1 MLLMAARRPRAPS
14 ASGAQVHV
22 TVDGRELTLSN
33 LDKHLYPDAGFRKAD
48 VIDYFRRIA
57 PVMLPH
63 LAGRPPTLVRAPDG
77 AAGERFF
84 EKRCPPHH
92 PRWVRA
98 SEPLEPNGGQRSCIV
113 EDLPT
118 LVWLANL
125 AALELHTNQWR
136 LPDVAT
142 PRAVVLDLDPGPPAG
157 IVDCC
162 RVAVDLREVLDAL
175 GLVAVVKTSGGKG
188 LHVSVPLNGT
198 KKDGAVTDD
207 DTKTFALALGQL
219 LAARDPKRV
228 TVNMA
233 KAERRG
239 RVFVDWSQNDRH
251 KTTICAYSLRI
262 AERPTVSTP
271 ITWDEVHET
280 LDRDDPDALT
290 FEAPAVLERV
300 GSGVDHYAASLTA
313 HQVLPPL

>member
-1 MLLMAARRPRAPS
+1 M
-14 ASGAQVHV
+14 HV

-33 LDKHLYPDAGFRKAD
+33 LDKELYPAAGFRKAD
-48 VIDYFRRIA
+48 VIDYYRRVA
-57 PVMLPH
+57 PAMLPH

-92 PRWVRA
+92 PQWVKA
-98 SEPLEPNGGQRSCIV
+98 SEPLEPNGGQRSCLV
-113 EDLPT
+113 DDLPT

-136 LPDVAT
+136 LPDVDT

-162 RVAVDLREVLDAL
+162 RVATDLREVLDAL

-188 LHVSVPLNGT
+188 LHISVPLNPT
-198 KKDGAVTDD
+198 SRDAPTTDE

-219 LAARDPKRV
+219 LESRDRKRV

-233 KAERRG
+233 KAERKG

-271 ITWDEVHET
+271 VTWDEVHDV
-280 LDRDDPDALT
+280 LDHGDADALT
-290 FEAPAVLERV
+290 FEAPDVLERV
-300 GSGVDHYAASLTA
+300 AAGNDHYASSLTV
-313 HQVLPPL
+313 HQVLPVLQPH